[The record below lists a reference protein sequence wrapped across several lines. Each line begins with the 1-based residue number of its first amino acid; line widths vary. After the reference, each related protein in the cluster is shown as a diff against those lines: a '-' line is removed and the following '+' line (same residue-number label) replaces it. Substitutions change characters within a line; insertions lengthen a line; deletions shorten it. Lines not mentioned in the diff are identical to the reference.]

1 MLFLAGLFR
10 AGRICGPLNEEKS
23 IPGQGRNIP
32 ADDES
37 YRQSPQRAPHFIP
50 AVSGLSISSNR
61 RERDLSKMTKNP
73 RFPLSDYH
81 TPNLSGATLRGLGVD
96 DIDRVTVEVAQNVI
110 NGAGKRPFVVLHAD
124 KAKMGR
130 KDNIVEL

>member
-1 MLFLAGLFR
+1 MLFSTGHFR
-10 AGRICGPLNEEKS
+10 AGRTFGRHSEGKS

-37 YRQSPQRAPHFIP
+37 YRQSPQRAPQFIP

-61 RERDLSKMTKNP
+61 RERDLSNMTKNP

-96 DIDRVTVEVAQNVI
+96 DIARVTVEVAQNVI
-110 NGAGKRPFVVLHAD
+110 NGAGKRPFVVLHTD

-130 KDNIVEL
+130 KDNVVEL

>member
-1 MLFLAGLFR
+1 MTY
-10 AGRICGPLNEEKS
+10 P
-23 IPGQGRNIP
+23 PGSP
-32 ADDES
+32 PSDDES
-37 YRQSPQRAPHFIP
+37 YRQSPRHAPQFIP

-73 RFPLSDYH
+73 RVPLYDEPH

-110 NGAGKRPFVVLHAD
+110 NGAGKRPFVVLHTD

-130 KDNIVEL
+130 KDNVVEL